1 MKYRIRKFRSG
12 VTLVELA
19 MVSVIS
25 VIVILAVTTLMADS
39 QKGYNS
45 VYNKTNS
52 NLANDDF
59 VVRKMFS
66 SVIRQCS
73 NETGA
78 TTVAVDGSWVQAQY
92 YSSPSAESLDRYAK
106 FYLQDGE
113 LLLEKGVITPA
124 STQSL
129 QTVCQSVS
137 SVVFKKNGNSVF
149 MFLELNDG
157 TNSRGINTSAILY
170 NP

>member
-1 MKYRIRKFRSG
+1 MKHPIRKFRSG
-12 VTLVELA
+12 VTLVELS

-39 QKGYNS
+39 QKGFNR

-52 NLANDDF
+52 DLANDDF

-73 NETGA
+73 NENIA
-78 TTVAVDGSWVQAQY
+78 TTVASDGSWVQMQY
-92 YSSPSAESLDRYAK
+92 YSSPSAESLDRYSK

-113 LLLEKGVITPA
+113 LLLEKGVILPA
-124 STQSL
+124 STLSL
-129 QTVCQSVS
+129 QTVCKNVS

-157 TNSRGINTSAILY
+157 TNSRGINTSAILQ

>member
-12 VTLVELA
+12 VTLVELT

-39 QKGYNS
+39 QKGFNS

-59 VVRKMFS
+59 VVRKIFS
-66 SVIRQCS
+66 SVIRPCS
-73 NETGA
+73 NDSNA
-78 TTVAVDGSWVQAQY
+78 TSVAVDGSWVQMQY
-92 YSSPSAESLDRYAK
+92 YSGTSTDSLDRYAK

-124 STQSL
+124 STLSL

-157 TNSRGINTSAILY
+157 TNSREINTSAILH

>member
-39 QKGYNS
+39 QKGFNGI
-45 VYNKTNS
+45 YNKTNS
-52 NLANDDF
+52 DLAYDDF
-59 VVRKMFS
+59 AVRKVFS
-66 SVIRQCS
+66 SVIRQSS
-73 NETGA
+73 NDNGA
-78 TTVAVDGSWVQAQY
+78 TAVAVDGSWVQVQY
-92 YSSPSAESLDRYAK
+92 YSSTSAESLDRYAK

-113 LLLEKGVITPA
+113 LLLEKGVISPA
-124 STQSL
+124 STLSL
-129 QTVCQSVS
+129 QTVCKSVS
-137 SVVFKKNGNSVF
+137 SVVFKKNGTSVF

-157 TNSRGINTSAILY
+157 TNSRGINTSAILQ